1 MSETIDIF
9 KTTIFKTK
17 INKISYKNFFI
28 NKLNNLKKNNQSVTK
43 TNIGGF
49 QSEEFTNIDNKEIL
63 ENVFLNPAI
72 EFTNSLIPK
81 KKINLSL
88 SNFWINSNNKN
99 DYNLI
104 HNHHGCNISGVF
116 YIKTPPL
123 SGRLVFK
130 NGDLTKS
137 YGNNFDFFYN
147 SNFNSIYFCN
157 VEEGDLYLFT
167 SETLHY
173 VEPNR
178 SGEERISVAFNLNIS

>member
-17 INKISYKNFFI
+17 INKISYKKYFI
-28 NKLNNLKKNNQSVTK
+28 NKLNNLKKNNQSVIK

-72 EFTNSLIPK
+72 EFTNILIPK
-81 KKINLSL
+81 KKINLTL

-104 HNHHGCNISGVF
+104 HNHHGSNISGVF

-147 SNFNSIYFCN
+147 SNFNSVYFCN
-157 VEEGDLYLFT
+157 VEESDLYLFT

-178 SGEERISVAFNLNIS
+178 SEEERISVAFNLNIS